1 MDEFT
6 VTQARTTMLEQYYT
20 GVNER
25 ENWSGQARSKIE
37 TKAATTQ
44 GEGVDAGSD
53 HKCGV
58 RFTAPPFPLIQT
70 ISLIT

>member
-1 MDEFT
+1 
-6 VTQARTTMLEQYYT
+6 MLEQYYT

-25 ENWSGQARSKIE
+25 ENWNGQARSKLE

-44 GEGVDAGSD
+44 GKDGDTGLD

-58 RFTAPPFPLIQT
+58 RFTAPPPANTDYFSL
-70 ISLIT
+70 ISLYA

>member
-1 MDEFT
+1 
-6 VTQARTTMLEQYYT
+6 MLEQYYT

-37 TKAATTQ
+37 TKAATHTTQ
-44 GEGVDAGSD
+44 GKDGDAGLD

-58 RFTAPPFPLIQT
+58 RFTAPP
-70 ISLIT
+70 SR

>member
-1 MDEFT
+1 
-6 VTQARTTMLEQYYT
+6 MLEQYYT

-25 ENWSGQARSKIE
+25 ENWNGQERSKIE

-44 GEGVDAGSD
+44 GKDGDAGSD

-58 RFTAPPFPLIQT
+58 RFTAPP
-70 ISLIT
+70 SR